1 MLIILLVASVAG
13 CGRLVLIQQSRVA
26 TLASGGSMF
35 TLKRIGGIVIV
46 LKEEGFPIPFGMA
59 AFTLLGKVPLM
70 LVVLLVAGIAVGR
83 SLVLIQMPLMAG
95 VALSCD
101 MPPP

>member
-1 MLIILLVASVAG
+1 M
-13 CGRLVLIQQSRVA
+13 
-26 TLASGGSMF
+26 
-35 TLKRIGGIVIV
+35 IV